1 MKILVVMP
9 SKSLNDPLI
18 VEGKNYLARMRSQIS
33 ASSLMLAPKSSIAE
47 EHRDKRI
54 LLEGAE
60 LLQKTTGYL
69 RIGLADTGKEFTSTK
84 LADFLRDQLP
94 VTKKIAFIIGG
105 AFGLSSEVL
114 KLCHLTLSLSR
125 MTMPHK
131 MAFLVLSE
139 QLYRA
144 DEIIRGTPYHK

>member
-9 SKSLNDPLI
+9 SKSLGDPLI
-18 VEGKNYLARMRSQIS
+18 VEGKNYLARMRAQIS
-33 ASSLMLAPKSSIAE
+33 ASALMIPPKSSISE

-54 LLEGAE
+54 ILEGAE
-60 LLQKTTGYL
+60 LLQKTSGYL
-69 RIGLADTGKEFTSTK
+69 RVGLADSGKELTSFQ
-84 LADFLRDQLP
+84 LAHFLLDHVR
-94 VTKKIAFIIGG
+94 VTKKMAFIIGG
-105 AFGLSSEVL
+105 AFGLPPEVL
-114 KLCHLTLSLSR
+114 KYCHMTLSLSR

-131 MAFLVLSE
+131 LAFLVLCE